1 MQQFDNVFFE
11 LLRLYQQY
19 VETLIFDEKT
29 GKAFFS
35 ALKEK
40 MFNSYKS
47 TQKDFKKRHKDAIEC
62 YVDTYIELLP
72 QLGTYFRILYRIFDI
87 LSNSNI
93 SEEDKV
99 KYAKIMRSQFS
110 EDELFLIYYNSR
122 SDYGEAS
129 VKYIKKFN
137 LLKYL
142 LILDKLEFKSSKKL
156 DNKEIYS
163 INLVLTEI
171 LDYLNTSKKKE
182 FYKTYLKGRN
192 AIKITPDKQSKL
204 VITLYIKNSQIPT
217 KYLQSGKGLESYSL
231 EELSNLLLNVVSDY
245 YISNNPESNLKS
257 SEPEISKDKK
267 SIVFST
273 EIK

>member
-1 MQQFDNVFFE
+1 MILVIWKNIIYNDTLSEVAK
-11 LLRLYQQY
+11 LL
-19 VETLIFDEKT
+19 
-29 GKAFFS
+29 
-35 ALKEK
+35 
-40 MFNSYKS
+40 
-47 TQKDFKKRHKDAIEC
+47 
-62 YVDTYIELLP
+62 TYM
-72 QLGTYFRILYRIFDI
+72 
-87 LSNSNI
+87 SNSETDNMLTEI
-93 SEEDKV
+93 
-99 KYAKIMRSQFS
+99 
-110 EDELFLIYYNSR
+110 NN
-122 SDYGEAS
+122 
-129 VKYIKKFN
+129 YIKKFN